1 MARAAGKREGLMR
14 SKHYRPSAK
23 ITANLEF
30 SETGYLKAVYLNAE
44 TDSDQATLE
53 RALNR
58 IMNPSHFSW
67 IKRLREVALCR
78 LKNEAERKKAA

>member
-1 MARAAGKREGLMR
+1 MEPRRK
-14 SKHYRPSAK
+14 SKAK

-30 SETGYLKAVYLNAE
+30 SETGFLTAVYLNAE

-58 IMNPSHFSW
+58 LLKPSHISW
-67 IKRLREVALCR
+67 IKRLFTR
-78 LKNEAERKKAA
+78 